1 MQVINLQISCGR
13 KDLCVPKFLDSLGTN
28 FFAHHCL
35 HYKAVV
41 YSHTNIK
48 QDQSEEEPAHSWPS
62 QLFQG
67 RRFAAFHLEINVRD
81 EYTKRDYK
89 KAIIPLDNSRK
100 PYYKIIGPKPSFYW
114 LFRQEFLCNTP
125 RLWLDF
131 FYGVEDALYGDQRL
145 IDECIRWLNL
155 PLQDTTTTDGDVKTN
170 GEEIKNFG
178 DIESPGLLFSTR
190 FANSERILH
199 IGSEQSTLNMGQ
211 IIHLVKKLVT
221 VSSFGSLL

>member
-1 MQVINLQISCGR
+1 M
-13 KDLCVPKFLDSLGTN
+13 PKFLDSLGEN

-48 QDQSEEEPAHSWPS
+48 QDQIEEEPAHSWPS

-81 EYTKRDYK
+81 EYTKRNYK
-89 KAIIPLDNSRK
+89 DAIIPLGNSRK

-131 FYGVEDALYGDQRL
+131 FHGVEDALYGDHRL
-145 IDECIRWLNL
+145 IVECIRWLNL
-155 PLQDTTTTDGDVKTN
+155 PLQDTTIVEDVKSN
-170 GEEIKNFG
+170 CEEIKSGNL
-178 DIESPGLLFSTR
+178 PKLLPSR

-211 IIHLVKKLVT
+211 IIHFVKKLVT
-221 VSSFGSLL
+221 VSGFGSLL